1 MKILQ
6 IANHCRRSGNGIV
19 NVAVDLSCFQAS
31 RNHEVTFA
39 SAKGE
44 YVQLLADFGVHH
56 FDVDQRSRYPA
67 QLIKAIFQLSRILT
81 TFKPDI
87 VHAHMITGAVIA
99 KMLKPFYGYRLV
111 TTVHNEFEPIALIMG
126 VGDRVIAVSDAVFHS
141 LVSRGIPEHKI
152 AVARNGAVGSPRR
165 NGNIPS
171 VQLCHPAI
179 VCLAGMN
186 HIKGIADLIDAFE
199 IVSHRHAEAQLYLVG
214 DGPQRAEFQALASS
228 LSSAKR
234 VHFVGFVEDP
244 RGYLREA
251 DIFVLAS
258 RSESFGLAITEAR
271 EAGCAVV
278 ATNAGGI
285 PEALDGGQ
293 AGVLVPPRDPD
304 ILASALGD
312 LLNDPDQR
320 AKLASRAREGL
331 DKFSIA
337 RMGAEVENI
346 YEAALRNIDVPNPRG
361 DQRI

>member
-31 RNHEVTFA
+31 KNHEVAFA

-44 YVQLLADFGVHH
+44 YIQLLADFGVHH
-56 FDVDQRSRYPA
+56 FDVDQRSRSPA
-67 QLIKAIFQLSRILT
+67 QLTKTIFQLSRI
-81 TFKPDI
+81 FAQFSPDI

-99 KMLKPFYGYRLV
+99 KMLKPFHRYRLV
-111 TTVHNEFEPIALIMG
+111 TTVHNEFELTAPIMR
-126 VGDRVIAVSDAVFHS
+126 VGDRVIAVSGAVLHS
-141 LVSRGIPEHKI
+141 LVARGIPKHKI
-152 AVARNGAVGSPRR
+152 VVVRNGAIGSPRL

-171 VQLCHPAI
+171 VQLSHPAI

-186 HIKGIADLIDAFE
+186 YRKGIADLIEAFE
-199 IVSHRHAEAQLYLVG
+199 IVSHCHAEAQLYLVG
-214 DGPQRAEFQALASS
+214 DGPQRFDFQALAGS

-234 VHFVGFVEDP
+234 IHFVGFVEDP

-258 RSESFGLAITEAR
+258 RSEPFGLVITEAR

-278 ATNAGGI
+278 ATNVGGI

-293 AGVLVPPRDPD
+293 AGVLVPPGNSD

-312 LLNDPDQR
+312 LLDDPDQR
-320 AKLASRAREGL
+320 AKLACRARDGL
-331 DKFSIA
+331 DKFSVA

-346 YEAALRNIDVPNPRG
+346 YHAALGNFDVAKRS
-361 DQRI
+361 